1 MGRGGRWQPGRERGP
16 EGPGGRGWRPTGPP
30 APPAGQPKLDPKIIE
45 QRRQN
50 TASRLRRFLQPLRIS
65 PSLAGE
71 EAMTEFNELMQV
83 CLCDIVSISLSLLSK
98 IPLSALFRKV
108 LRANGVQN
116 APAQPCWYPVLG
128 FAIISC
134 RLAACPLLEMLGLLR
149 RSHGTRYLQQP
160 ILLLTFSLPL
170 LGVCCKGSIPFVQ
183 NCHRQHGRTM
193 QG

>member
-1 MGRGGRWQPGRERGP
+1 MGRGGRWQAGRGRGA

-83 CLCDIVSISLSLLSK
+83 CVCDIVSSSMFLLSQL
-98 IPLSALFRKV
+98 PFSALFSKR
-108 LRANGVQN
+108 LRVNGSKLHLHSLSGTLCL
-116 APAQPCWYPVLG
+116 ALPSYLEAQQHVPCWISLACFTG
-128 FAIISC
+128 RTAFTTFFAAHSF
-134 RLAACPLLEMLGLLR
+134 
-149 RSHGTRYLQQP
+149 
-160 ILLLTFSLPL
+160 LTFSLPL
-170 LGVCCKGSIPFVQ
+170 LG
-183 NCHRQHGRTM
+183 
-193 QG
+193 